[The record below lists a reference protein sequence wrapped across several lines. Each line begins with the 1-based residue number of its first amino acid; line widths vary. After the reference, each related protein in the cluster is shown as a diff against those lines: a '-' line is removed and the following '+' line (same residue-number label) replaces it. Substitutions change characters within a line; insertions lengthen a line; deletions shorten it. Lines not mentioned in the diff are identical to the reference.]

1 MLSSTLSGRGT
12 TTIPRSV
19 REALR
24 LQPGDRLEWR
34 VTSSGT
40 IHVHRSDEPARPTLD
55 EVLSD
60 VRRGRN
66 TGPNAR

>member
-1 MLSSTLSGRGT
+1 MPTSTLSARGT
-12 TTIPRSV
+12 TNIPRTV

-34 VTSSGT
+34 VTSSGD
-40 IHVHRSDEPARPTLD
+40 IRVHRSDEPARPTLD
-55 EVLSD
+55 EVLED

-66 TGPNAR
+66 TGPASR